1 MVFTPEVEGGNG
13 SLSFKWNLIEPLNT
27 DYYNTYGGS
36 VGRDGL
42 TSERVEPVC
51 YFYNGG
57 TYRIQ
62 MTVTDGQCS
71 ASVRDSAMYI
81 DRNTLRTFRMAASFE
96 EELEEENIGGQA
108 NTRIFV
114 DVYPTHIQE
123 YFVITTNSPNQEH
136 YELHDARGVKV
147 IEGDFTNTTKVETS
161 ALPTGVYIV
170 NTCGK
175 VLKLMKE

>member
-1 MVFTPEVEGGNG
+1 
-13 SLSFKWNLIEPLNT
+13 
-27 DYYNTYGGS
+27 
-36 VGRDGL
+36 
-42 TSERVEPVC
+42 
-51 YFYNGG
+51 
-57 TYRIQ
+57 
-62 MTVTDGQCS
+62 
-71 ASVRDSAMYI
+71 
-81 DRNTLRTFRMAASFE
+81 MAASFE
-96 EELEEENIGGQA
+96 DVLEEENIWGQA

-136 YELHDARGVKV
+136 YELYDARGVKV
-147 IEGDFTNTTKVETS
+147 MEGDFTNTIKVETS